1 MKQKNKSS
9 SNLNLS
15 QCSIQSLNSSNYM
28 MRQIKTPLD
37 YFNTESAKMIEE
49 VGIEQFTKAPT
60 MK

>member
-1 MKQKNKSS
+1 
-9 SNLNLS
+9 
-15 QCSIQSLNSSNYM
+15 M

-37 YFNTESAKMIEE
+37 YFNTESAKIIEE